1 MPLPLGTAQIS
12 YPYLLLITFI
22 IMPVK
27 NESKEYMKLF
37 AGKGDGN
44 YLYKP
49 LRYEELHPGSIGF
62 FDEDNIWN
70 EITDV
75 SDPKRLQEGGF
86 TPLRRTLKDLY
97 LDGAEWITRSAES
110 LSEQSY
116 RGKAGGSGAAGAVPV
131 EASGELKYK
140 TGSKGKA
147 ALVADGL
154 VKIEKYTHPFMPAI
168 QKWVEENAN
177 KLVDECGESAREHGL
192 VAVQAVWVTDSCA
205 ITMSSGSDRDIDT
218 AVDVGATGFG
228 KIGGGAAFIEKLE
241 SEGWTAYKS
250 DAGSKGRVVSY
261 NGLKFRP
268 RRKTKWFSSNPFRE
282 VSITETISFGPR
294 STIMRPVLDDEGNI
308 IEFEL
313 VKRVVNSEN
322 QYEFH
327 KVPKQEEPENHE
339 TAEGEGFPVE
349 VNEVELEGASEEDIE
364 AERQYQEEE
373 KQKREQ
379 EMVKEWE
386 EFLKETETMNQQLRE
401 GTSST

>member
-1 MPLPLGTAQIS
+1 
-12 YPYLLLITFI
+12 
-22 IMPVK
+22 MPVQ
-27 NESKEYMKLF
+27 NQSKEYMKLF
-37 AGKGDGN
+37 AGRSEGN
-44 YLYKP
+44 YLFIP
-49 LRYEELHPGSIGF
+49 LTYEELHPGSIGF
-62 FDEDNIWN
+62 FNDDNIWN
-70 EITDV
+70 EITDI
-75 SDPKRLQEGGF
+75 SDPKKLQEGGVY
-86 TPLRRTLKDLY
+86 PLRRTLKDPS
-97 LDGAEWITRSAES
+97 LDHAEWKTRSSES

-116 RGKAGGSGAAGAVPV
+116 RGKAGGSGAAGGVPA
-131 EASGELKYK
+131 EANGELKYK
-140 TGSKGKA
+140 TGLKGKA

-154 VKIEKYTHPFMPAI
+154 VKREMYKHPFLPAI
-168 QKWVEENAN
+168 QMWVQENAN
-177 KLVDECGESAREHGL
+177 RLIDECGDRARAHGL

-218 AVDVGATGFG
+218 ALDVGATGFG

-241 SEGWTAYKS
+241 SEGWTTYS
-250 DAGSKGRVVSY
+250 SEPGSKGRVVSF

-282 VSITETISFGPR
+282 VSMTATISFGPR

-349 VNEVELEGASEEDIE
+349 VNEVEVEGASEEDIE